1 VNVIIRDAV
10 EVDLPAIIRI
20 YNATVPT
27 RMVTAELE
35 PTTVEAR
42 LPWFREHSPEQYPFW
57 VAESD
62 GRVIGWLDFKRFL
75 PRCAYRGT
83 AEISVYVD
91 ENFRRCGVGQRLLQH
106 AITRAPSLGITA
118 LVGLI
123 FGHNERSLKLF
134 ERLGFER
141 WAFLPGVA
149 RLDGVQ
155 RDLVMVGLHCGT
167 RSSSIVRE
175 EPQEREC
182 NDENEEEDEDENIHL
197 SSVIGKDHREITQ
210 ASGNRESLDL
220 MHTLMQYRHE
230 PIHSE
235 LLKIRDKY
243 SMLHLDVLILI
254 YHFARICSGNILE
267 IGAFLGGAT
276 IAAAFGVRDSGEN
289 KKLIAVEPGGSVKHK
304 RLGTRNILRDLERNL
319 ARERVANMVT
329 LVKGKSFK
337 PETMSA
343 VRQALGSNQVA
354 LLILDA
360 DAAKRRD
367 VDCYR
372 DKFAEGSWMVIDDIY
387 GAPANEK
394 ITPSRADVD
403 ALVAEGLLDPLGF
416 YGWSTWVGR
425 WRGGASS
432 D

>member
-1 VNVIIRDAV
+1 MTIRDAI
-10 EVDLPAIIRI
+10 EADLPAIVRI

-57 VAESD
+57 VAESGD
-62 GRVIGWLDFKRFL
+62 RVIGWLDFKKFL

-91 ENFRRCGVGQRLLQH
+91 EEFRRRGVGQRLLEH
-106 AITRAPSLGITA
+106 AIARAPSLGITA
-118 LVGLI
+118 LIGLI
-123 FGHNERSLKLF
+123 FGHNEPSLKLF
-134 ERLGFER
+134 ERFGFER

-149 RLDGVQ
+149 QLDGME
-155 RDLVMVGLHCGT
+155 RDLIVMGRHCPA
-167 RSSSIVRE
+167 RSTAGAKSLVQSQTNKRVS
-175 EPQEREC
+175 
-182 NDENEEEDEDENIHL
+182 DSL
-197 SSVIGKDHREITQ
+197 S
-210 ASGNRESLDL
+210 L

-230 PIHSE
+230 SIHSQ

-254 YHFARICSGNILE
+254 YHFAKICSGDILE
-267 IGAFLGGAT
+267 IGAFVGGAT
-276 IAAAFGVRDSGEN
+276 IAAAFGVRDSGRN
-289 KKLIAVEPGGSVKHK
+289 KKLITIEPGGSVKHK

-319 ARERVANMVT
+319 ARQRVTEMVT
-329 LVKGKSFK
+329 VIKRRSFDAA
-337 PETMSA
+337 TIRA
-343 VRQALGSNQVA
+343 VHDTLGPDKIG

-367 VDCYR
+367 IECYR
-372 DKFAEGSWMVIDDIY
+372 DKFSDDCWMVIDDYY
-387 GAPANEK
+387 GTDSNEK
-394 ITPSRADVD
+394 ITPSRTDVD
-403 ALVAEGLLDPLGF
+403 ALVAAGSLEPLGF

-425 WRGGASS
+425 WRRRDAG
-432 D
+432 DQLV

>member
-1 VNVIIRDAV
+1 MTIRDAI
-10 EVDLPAIIRI
+10 EADLPAIVRI

-57 VAESD
+57 VAESGD
-62 GRVIGWLDFKRFL
+62 RVIGWLDFKKFL

-91 ENFRRCGVGQRLLQH
+91 EEFRRRGVGQRLLEH
-106 AITRAPSLGITA
+106 AIARAPSLGITA
-118 LVGLI
+118 LIGLI
-123 FGHNERSLKLF
+123 FGHNEPSLKLF
-134 ERLGFER
+134 ERFGFER

-149 RLDGVQ
+149 QLDGME
-155 RDLVMVGLHCGT
+155 RDLIVMGRHCPA
-167 RSSSIVRE
+167 RSTAGAKSLVQS
-175 EPQEREC
+175 QTNERVS
-182 NDENEEEDEDENIHL
+182 DSL
-197 SSVIGKDHREITQ
+197 S
-210 ASGNRESLDL
+210 L

-230 PIHSE
+230 SIHSQ

-254 YHFARICSGNILE
+254 YHFAKIGSGDILE
-267 IGAFLGGAT
+267 IGAFVGGAT
-276 IAAAFGVRDSGEN
+276 IAAAFGVRDSGRN
-289 KKLIAVEPGGSVKHK
+289 KKLITIEPGGSVKHK

-319 ARERVANMVT
+319 ARQRVTEMVT
-329 LVKGKSFK
+329 IIKGRSFDAA
-337 PETMSA
+337 TIRA
-343 VRQALGSNQVA
+343 VHDTLGPDKIG

-367 VDCYR
+367 IECYR
-372 DKFAEGSWMVIDDIY
+372 DKFSDDCWMVIDDYY
-387 GAPANEK
+387 GTDSNEK

-403 ALVAEGLLDPLGF
+403 ALVAAGSLEPLGF

-425 WRGGASS
+425 WRRRDAS
-432 D
+432 DQLV

>member
-1 VNVIIRDAV
+1 MNLIIRDAA
-10 EVDLPAIIRI
+10 EVDLPAIIQI
-20 YNATVPT
+20 YNSTVPT

-42 LPWFREHSPEQYPFW
+42 LQWFREHSPEQYPFW

-91 ENFRRCGVGQRLLQH
+91 ENFRDRGVGQRLLQH

-118 LVGLI
+118 LVCLI
-123 FGHNERSLKLF
+123 FGHNEPSLKLF

-149 RLDGVQ
+149 QLDGVQ
-155 RDLVMVGLHCGT
+155 RDLVMLGQHCPARCSHGPVG
-167 RSSSIVRE
+167 RPAPVE
-175 EPQEREC
+175 
-182 NDENEEEDEDENIHL
+182 
-197 SSVIGKDHREITQ
+197 SVSNADPAQ
-210 ASGNRESLDL
+210 ARGYDDRLNL
-220 MHTLMQYRHE
+220 MHTLMQYRQE
-230 PIHSE
+230 PIHSA

-254 YHFARICSGNILE
+254 YHFAKICSGNILE

-276 IAAAFGVRDSGEN
+276 IAAAFGVRDSGDN
-289 KKLIAVEPGGSVKHK
+289 KKLIAIEPGGSVKHK

-319 ARERVANMVT
+319 ARQRVSKIVS
-329 LVKGKSFK
+329 LIKGRSFDAA
-337 PETMSA
+337 TISA
-343 VRQALGSNQVA
+343 VHGTLGA
-354 LLILDA
+354 EKIGLLILDA
-360 DAAKRRD
+360 DAAKHRD
-367 VDCYR
+367 IECYR
-372 DKFAEGSWMVIDDIY
+372 DRFADDCWMVIDDYY
-387 GAPANEK
+387 GADSNEK

-403 ALVAEGLLDPLGF
+403 ALVEAGWLKPLGF

-425 WRGGASS
+425 WRG
-432 D
+432 